1 MSEQTINCP
10 QCGMEIKLTESL
22 AAPLVATVRS
32 EYEKKLR
39 EQTKSVAAER
49 EALSQREASLQ
60 VAKSEVQKQVDQQV
74 EAKLALEKQ
83 ALVKSEAARA
93 RQEVQDEL
101 IKQASD
107 LADRDERLSELNA
120 KLTVAQAAQ
129 AALLKKE
136 RELDDAKRE
145 FDLKLE
151 QGIAAR
157 IAETRASALQEA
169 QESLD
174 LKIKERDTRIDQL
187 KTQIDQL
194 QRKAEQGSQQAQGE
208 VLEMA
213 LEQQLRAQFP
223 FDVIE
228 PVGKGESG
236 ADIMHL
242 VRDQAGQPC
251 GKILWEFKRTKNWA
265 EAWLT
270 KLRAD
275 QRTAGA
281 DTAVIVS
288 QSLPK
293 GISHFSQI
301 DGIWISSLACI
312 LPVAFA
318 LRLGLIDLANVR
330 RASEGQDTKVQ
341 HVYEYLTGP
350 RFQHRIE
357 AIVENF
363 TDMHEDL
370 EKERKLMTKQWAKR
384 EQQIRAVIDTTSGL
398 YGDLQGIAG
407 RSLKEIDALEKQ
419 MLLADET

>member
-1 MSEQTINCP
+1 MSEQTISCP
-10 QCGMEIKLTESL
+10 QCGTEIKLTESL

-39 EQTKSVAAER
+39 EQATSVAEER
-49 EALSQREASLQ
+49 EALSQREASLR
-60 VAKSEVQKQVDQQV
+60 VAKSEVQQQVDQQV

-83 ALVKSEAARA
+83 ALVQSEAARA
-93 RQEVQDEL
+93 RQEVHDEL
-101 IKQASD
+101 VKQAND

-129 AALLKKE
+129 AALLMKE

-194 QRKAEQGSQQAQGE
+194 QRKADQGSQQAQGE
-208 VLEMA
+208 VLEIA
-213 LEQQLRAQFP
+213 LEQQLRTQFP

-242 VRDQAGQPC
+242 VRDQTGQPC
-251 GKILWEFKRTKNWA
+251 GKILWEFKRTRNWS
-265 EAWLT
+265 EGWLT
-270 KLRAD
+270 KLRVD

-281 DTAVIVS
+281 DVAVIVS
-288 QSLPK
+288 QALPK

-301 DGIWISSLACI
+301 DGIWVSSLACI

-330 RASEGQDTKVQ
+330 RANEGQDTKVQ

-363 TDMHEDL
+363 TDMQEDL

-384 EQQIRAVIDTTSGL
+384 EQQIRAVIDATSGL